1 MLQYLKIGIGGGSV
15 AGRATFYTGF
25 DRQAVGRL
33 EPLSGVGRLL
43 PILQGGGFGF
53 TNKFSDRMNSAKAS
67 KPSTV
72 YFLKITQ

>member
-1 MLQYLKIGIGGGSV
+1 MGVQWQVEPPFTQGLT
-15 AGRATFYTGF
+15 GR
-25 DRQAVGRL
+25 
-33 EPLSGVGRLL
+33 PLSGVGRLL